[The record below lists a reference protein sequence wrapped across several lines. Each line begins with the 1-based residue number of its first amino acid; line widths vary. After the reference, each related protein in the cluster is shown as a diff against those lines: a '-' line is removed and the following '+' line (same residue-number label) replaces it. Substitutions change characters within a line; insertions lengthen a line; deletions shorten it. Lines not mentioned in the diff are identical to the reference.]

1 MADLISYDLSKQ
13 YGVPLFIIEDII
25 NKNLGLTK
33 DEYALLV
40 QYYKKY
46 GTYPFNSCAVFIGV
60 DQNGK
65 IKIYYVTQGDIKHIR
80 EHADNLQTLSD
91 DELLA
96 LIQKLLQGKS
106 DDTVTAKA
114 RQFVDYYY
122 DNAYVN
128 GRYITV
134 VIRISTSRPGRII
147 STFEEWN

>member
-1 MADLISYDLSKQ
+1 MISNDLSEQ
-13 YGVPLFIIEDII
+13 YGIPLPVIEDII

-33 DEYALLV
+33 DEYTLLV

-46 GTYPFNSCAVFIGV
+46 SVSPFNSCAVFIGV

-65 IKIYYVTQGDIKHIR
+65 TKIYYTTQGDLKHIR

-96 LIQKLLQGKS
+96 RIQKLLQGKP
-106 DDTVTAKA
+106 DDTVTDKT

-122 DNAYVN
+122 DDIYVN
-128 GRYITV
+128 GIYITV

-147 STFEEWN
+147 STFEKWD